1 MERLHARATLV
12 LSSVIAGLGI
22 VLLVESA
29 LAGGGSVGLV
39 LGSLFVVAGGLR
51 LFLLRRM

>member
-12 LSSVIAGLGI
+12 LSAVIAGLGI

-29 LAGGGSVGLV
+29 LAGGGLGLV
-39 LGSLFVVAGGLR
+39 LGVLFVLAGGLR